1 LSSWLPLCHLEQPL
15 EYRLDLHTQG
25 VTLVEKSAY
34 LVLGLPGNATQADIH
49 ETYRRLSA
57 SYSQERL
64 ASDGDARKLYR
75 EIQEAY
81 ALLKAPELRAAY
93 DRELSG
99 MRKQP
104 MERPVSRSMQENVTP
119 LYRQPWLILLVLLV
133 SVGVYAAHHRSV
145 ERQEA
150 AARAAAQAA
159 ELKRKEAEEALL
171 AQRKLDT
178 EMAALEREQLRKQRE
193 DESRERQERQAA
205 ESSAARAA
213 SAMERQQDAFRR
225 QQDAARRDAEREELK
240 VQQAERQRVQEAERR
255 LAKEKQALRELC
267 YQRYGRHD
275 C

>member
-1 LSSWLPLCHLEQPL
+1 M
-15 EYRLDLHTQG
+15 
-25 VTLVEKSAY
+25 EKSAY

-57 SYSQERL
+57 TYTQERL
-64 ASDGDARKLYR
+64 AADAEARKLHR

-93 DRELSG
+93 DKELSG
-99 MRKQP
+99 LRKQP
-104 MERPVSRSMQENVTP
+104 LERPIARSAQENMTP
-119 LYRQPWLILLVLLV
+119 LYRQPWLILLALLV
-133 SVGVYAAHHRSV
+133 SVGAYAAHNRSV
-145 ERQEA
+145 ERKEA

-159 ELKRKEAEEALL
+159 EQKRKEAEEALL
-171 AQRKLDT
+171 AQRKLDA

-213 SAMERQQDAFRR
+213 SAMARQQDAFRR
-225 QQDAARRDAEREELK
+225 QQESARREAEREELRA
-240 VQQAERQRVQEAERR
+240 QQAERQRVQEAERR
-255 LAKEKQALRELC
+255 LAKEKQTLRELC
-267 YQRYGRHD
+267 YQRYGRYD

>member
-1 LSSWLPLCHLEQPL
+1 M
-15 EYRLDLHTQG
+15 
-25 VTLVEKSAY
+25 EKSAY
-34 LVLGLPGNATQADIH
+34 LVLGLPKNATQADIH

-57 SYSQERL
+57 SYTQERL
-64 ASDGDARKLYR
+64 ASDAEARKLYR

-93 DRELSG
+93 DKELSG
-99 MRKQP
+99 LRKQAP
-104 MERPVSRSMQENVTP
+104 ERPVSRPAPENMTP

-133 SVGVYAAHHRSV
+133 SVGAYAAHNRSV
-145 ERQEA
+145 ERKEA

-159 ELKRKEAEEALL
+159 ELKKKEAEEALL
-171 AQRKLDT
+171 AQRKLDA
-178 EMAALEREQLRKQRE
+178 EMAALEREQLRRQRE

-225 QQDAARRDAEREELK
+225 QQETARRDAEREELK
-240 VQQAERQRVQEAERR
+240 AQQAERQRVQEAERR

>member
-1 LSSWLPLCHLEQPL
+1 M
-15 EYRLDLHTQG
+15 
-25 VTLVEKSAY
+25 EKSAY
-34 LVLGLPGNATQADIH
+34 LVLGLPGNAAQADIH

-57 SYSQERL
+57 SYTQERL
-64 ASDGDARKLYR
+64 ASDAEARKLFR

-81 ALLKAPELRAAY
+81 ALLRTPELRAAY

-99 MRKQP
+99 LRKHTP
-104 MERPVSRSMQENVTP
+104 ERPASHALPDNVPP
-119 LYRQPWLILLVLLV
+119 LYRQPWLILLVLLIG
-133 SVGVYAAHHRSV
+133 VGAYAAHNRSV

-159 ELKRKEAEEALL
+159 ELKRKEVEEAAL
-171 AQRKLDT
+171 AQRKLDA
-178 EMAALEREQLRKQRE
+178 ELVALEREQLRKQRE

-205 ESSAARAA
+205 ESSAVRAA

-225 QQDAARRDAEREELK
+225 QQEAARREAEREELK
-240 VQQAERQRVQEAERR
+240 AQQAERQRVQEAERR